1 MNNEK
6 PRKTEW
12 MSVTIVT
19 LLIVVTGAFVYH
31 KYIISTF
38 NDVQA
43 ARLTTSNLQQEIRAI
58 RQENEKLRATIQALY
73 NNDPAAWE
81 EATRKYLGW
90 VKPGEVVIESRTPR

>member
-1 MNNEK
+1 MSNEK
-6 PRKTEW
+6 PKKTEW
-12 MSVTIVT
+12 MSVTLIT
-19 LLIVVTGAFVYH
+19 IFIVVAGAFVYH

-38 NDVQA
+38 KDVQT
-43 ARLTTSNLQQEIRAI
+43 ARLTISNLQQEIRAI

-90 VKPGEVVIESRTPR
+90 VKPGEVVIESRTP